1 MNDINNSMTFGDD
14 YAAGLTKYDNNGLIL
29 YIHKDGQVYWTQSAG
44 AKMLNME
51 QGHLSNYMNRNAI
64 KDITFSPV
72 LHAQLPTAKGLQG
85 HNIYSVATLVTLA
98 KKYNPNLADKFME
111 MGANVYLYQLAGY
124 KVNVQPT
131 FEMSEHEKNERL
143 LDAMTQ
149 KVAIGNY
156 AKARP
161 NFQAKI
167 DFIVANKGAIGGKMT
182 LDEFNTAHGYIMT
195 VGQKMAVGRGMSE
208 VTRKETGTTPT
219 RRNIK
224 VYKEGV
230 KSYTIRQV
238 CEYDVSLTPE
248 YISLCG
254 QRGIG

>member
-14 YAAGLTKYDNNGLIL
+14 YAAGLTAYNKDGLELFIHNDGKVYASQSAMARMLGDNNDSRVRRFIARHFSDVTPLKIQTSQGFTRSSL
-29 YIHKDGQVYWTQSAG
+29 YAVEVIVALVKECNPE
-44 AKMLNME
+44 LME
-51 QGHLSNYMNRNAI
+51 RFAL
-64 KDITFSPV
+64 
-72 LHAQLPTAKGLQG
+72 
-85 HNIYSVATLVTLA
+85 
-98 KKYNPNLADKFME
+98 

-156 AKARP
+156 AKAHP

-182 LDEFNTAHGYIMT
+182 LDEFNTAHGYVMT